1 MIYVAD
7 DSPTADVFEPK
18 YLQCVYFNLYDD
30 NNDPITFTV
39 DMTLLVL
46 EGKVYQ
52 IQSTSQWAF
61 DAKMTSYQ
69 RRCDVVTS
77 MRRNHVA
84 LTLIRRHFTSC
95 AHWVPK
101 FTKYSQLPT
110 SRRWCSSK
118 TTDIGPR
125 KFTLIYQ

>member
-52 IQSTSQWAF
+52 IQSTFQWAF
-61 DAKMTSYQ
+61 GAKMTSYQ

-77 MRRNHVA
+77 MH
-84 LTLIRRHFTSC
+84 
-95 AHWVPK
+95 
-101 FTKYSQLPT
+101 
-110 SRRWCSSK
+110 
-118 TTDIGPR
+118 
-125 KFTLIYQ
+125 